1 MRFRWMTGLA
11 WCAVLLAAPYGKA
24 APGAVGALWDAAA
37 RASGPAAAARA
48 EQFQA
53 ARDVQELAARI
64 DRALAARW
72 AAAGV
77 EPAPRADDATF
88 LRRAYLDL
96 AGRIPSVAEA
106 RAFLKD
112 QAPEKRRRLVERL
125 LGGNAYANHFTN
137 VWRTLLLPEADASFQ
152 FGVQKPVFELWLRKQ
167 FAENRGYD
175 QVVRELLTVPF
186 GDGQGGYS
194 QPYNG
199 ENRPTAT
206 SFYYAKDIKPES
218 LGASTARLFLGVKL
232 DCAQC
237 HDHPFAKWTRQQFW
251 EYAAFFGGF
260 DVESRMGFIQSV
272 REVKDRRE
280 LTISGGNKVVQAA
293 FLDGS
298 EPQWKYNLGS
308 REALAEW
315 MTSPKNPWFA
325 RAAANR
331 LWAYFFGTGLVE
343 PVDDLRDD
351 NPASHPEL
359 LDELARQFAAH
370 QFDFK
375 FLIRAITASRA
386 YQMSSKGAGKD
397 DPRLFARMALRGL
410 SPEQLYDSMA
420 TATGFR
426 EKGPNRRFFFLD
438 TSVRADF
445 MKQFANT
452 DKRTEFQT
460 SILQSL
466 LLMNGKLTEEVTSP
480 QRSAT
485 LAAVADSPFLG
496 PEEKVE
502 TLFLAALARP
512 PRSDERERYGRYVR
526 TGGVRGDARAALGD
540 VFWVLLNGPEFL
552 LNH

>member
-1 MRFRWMTGLA
+1 MRYLRTMAFGLGV
-11 WCAVLLAAPYGKA
+11 VLLTVSPAGAGPWSPAAGA
-24 APGAVGALWDAAA
+24 AL
-37 RASGPAAAARA
+37 SAAAAKRD
-48 EQFQA
+48 
-53 ARDVQELAARI
+53 ARELTATI
-64 DRALAARW
+64 DRLIAKRW

-112 QAPEKRRRLVERL
+112 QAPDKRERLVEAL
-125 LGGNAYANHFTN
+125 LAGNGYANHFTN
-137 VWRTLLLPEADASFQ
+137 VWRALLLPEADAAFQ

-167 FAENRGYD
+167 FRENKGYD

-186 GDGQGGYS
+186 GDGRGGFN
-194 QPYNG
+194 PYRSERG
-199 ENRPTAT
+199 PTPI
-206 SFYYAKDIKPES
+206 SFYFAKDVKPEG
-218 LGASTARLFLGVKL
+218 LGAGTARLFLGVKL
-232 DCAQC
+232 ECAQC
-237 HDHPFAKWTRQQFW
+237 HDHPFAKWKREQFW
-251 EYAAFFGGF
+251 QFAAFFGGF
-260 DVESRMGFIQSV
+260 DVESRQGFIQSV

-280 LTISGGNKVVQAA
+280 LTISGGPKVVQAA
-293 FLDGS
+293 FLDGT
-298 EPQWKYNLGS
+298 EPQWKYDVGS

-331 LWAYFFGTGLVE
+331 TWAYFFGTGLVE

-370 QFDFK
+370 HFDFK

-386 YQMSSKGAGKD
+386 YLCSSAADSANPD

-410 SPEQLYDSMA
+410 SPEQIFDSLSM
-420 TATGFR
+420 ATGFR
-426 EKGPNRRFFFLD
+426 EKRPGRSSFLD
-438 TSVRADF
+438 DTLRAEF
-445 MKQFANT
+445 IKQFATTN
-452 DKRTEFQT
+452 KRTEFQT

-466 LLMNGKLTEEVTSP
+466 MLMNGKLTEQVTSP
-480 QRSAT
+480 ERSAT
-485 LAAVADSPFLG
+485 LAAVVDSPFLG
-496 PEEKVE
+496 ADEKVE

-512 PRSDERERYGRYVR
+512 PRSDERERFVRYVR
-526 TGGVRGDARAALGD
+526 AGGARGDAATALGD
-540 VFWVLLNGPEFL
+540 VFWVLLNSPEFL